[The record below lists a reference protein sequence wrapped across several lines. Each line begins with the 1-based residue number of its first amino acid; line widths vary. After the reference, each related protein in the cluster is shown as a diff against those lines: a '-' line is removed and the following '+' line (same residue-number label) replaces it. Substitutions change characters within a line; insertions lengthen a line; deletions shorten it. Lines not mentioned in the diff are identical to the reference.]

1 MSDKYEID
9 ENGTIVF
16 SQNRPQDPSEIM
28 RYSGLTK
35 KANVEP
41 RDLSGAFDE
50 AKAKIRREIISSD
63 KSSDNAALYTA
74 MANFKKR
81 RV

>member
-9 ENGTIVF
+9 ESGTIVF
-16 SQNRPQDPSEIM
+16 NQNRPQDPSGIM

-35 KANVEP
+35 RANVEM

-50 AKAKIRREIISSD
+50 AKAKIRREMISSD
-63 KSSDNAALYTA
+63 KSPDNTALYTA
-74 MANFKKR
+74 TTNFKKR

>member
-9 ENGTIVF
+9 ESGTIVF
-16 SQNRPQDPSEIM
+16 NQNRPQDPAEVM
-28 RYSGLTK
+28 RYSGLAK
-35 KANVEP
+35 KLDVET
-41 RDLSGAFDE
+41 RDLSGEFDK
-50 AKAKIRREIISSD
+50 AKAKIRQSIISSD
-63 KSSDNAALYTA
+63 KSPDNTALYTA

>member
-1 MSDKYEID
+1 
-9 ENGTIVF
+9 
-16 SQNRPQDPSEIM
+16 M

-35 KANVEP
+35 KAKVEP
-41 RDLSGAFDE
+41 RDLSGEFD
-50 AKAKIRREIISSD
+50 KAREKIKQEIISSD
-63 KSSDNAALYTA
+63 KSSDNTVLYTA

>member
-9 ENGTIVF
+9 ESGTIVF
-16 SQNRPQDPSEIM
+16 NQNRPQDPAEIM

-35 KANVEP
+35 KAKVEP
-41 RDLSGAFDE
+41 RDLSGEFD
-50 AKAKIRREIISSD
+50 KAREKIKQEIISSD
-63 KSSDNAALYTA
+63 KSSDNTVLYTA